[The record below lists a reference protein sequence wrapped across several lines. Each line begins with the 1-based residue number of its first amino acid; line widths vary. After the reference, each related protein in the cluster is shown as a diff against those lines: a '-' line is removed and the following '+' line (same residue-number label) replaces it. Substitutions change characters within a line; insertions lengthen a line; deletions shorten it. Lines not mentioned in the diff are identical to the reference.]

1 MYVTNRT
8 HKTIVSRYF
17 EAYNNINETIFDEI
31 FSYDYLDHA
40 QSAYVG
46 SRVRRV
52 GAAKHELK
60 NSLEK
65 LMKTCT

>member
-1 MYVTNRT
+1 LYVTNRT

-17 EAYNNINETIFDEI
+17 EAYNKNETIFDEI
-31 FSYDYLDHA
+31 ISYDYLDHA

-46 SRVRRV
+46 SQVRRV

-65 LMKTCT
+65 LMRTCT